1 MGRYY
6 FSISDGDRVVRDRVG
21 TELDGLSEV
30 QTEAIE
36 FGLKVIKHR
45 FSYGIED
52 PSACS
57 IRVSNEI
64 GRVLTTIPLGHIKR
78 LARHSRPTRGQG

>member
-6 FSISDGDRVVRDRVG
+6 FCISDGTRVVRDRVG
-21 TELDGLSEV
+21 TELGGLSDV
-30 QTEAIE
+30 QREAIE
-36 FGLKVIKHR
+36 FGLKVLKHR

-64 GRVLTTIPLGHIKR
+64 GRVLTTIPLGTIKR
-78 LARHSRPTRGQG
+78 LGRQHI